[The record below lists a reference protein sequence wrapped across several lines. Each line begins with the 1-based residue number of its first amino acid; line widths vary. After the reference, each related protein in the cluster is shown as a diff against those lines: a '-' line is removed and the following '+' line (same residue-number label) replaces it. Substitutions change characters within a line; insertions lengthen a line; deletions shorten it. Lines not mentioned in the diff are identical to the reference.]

1 MAYFPLMVDLDN
13 KKVLIVGGGAVAYRK
28 MKQMLGFGARV
39 RLIAPKI
46 CDAILEVDAEEAT
59 DRLNLV
65 RRTATEDDL
74 LEADLAILATDDPI
88 YNHQMAE
95 LCRAHHILVNVVDTK
110 EDCDFY
116 FPAIYR
122 QGEVVLGV
130 STGGKSPLL
139 AAHIRDEAAASLQ
152 RDYGKIAEQI
162 AIYREKLQEKQ
173 LSYAEKKKLLEEHLH
188 VTLGESEKR

>member
-13 KKVLIVGGGAVAYRK
+13 KKILIVGGGAVAYRK
-28 MKQMLGFGARV
+28 MRQMLDFGARV

-46 CDAILEVDAEEAT
+46 CDEILEADTEEAT

-65 RRTATEDDL
+65 RRAATEDDL
-74 LEADLAILATDDPI
+74 LEADLAVLATDDPA

-95 LCRAHHILVNVVDTK
+95 LCRTHHILVNVVDTK
-110 EDCDFY
+110 DDCDFY

-122 QGEVVLGV
+122 QGDVVLGV
-130 STGGKSPLL
+130 STSGKSPLL
-139 AAHIRDEAAASLQ
+139 AAHIRNEAAASLQ

-162 AIYREKLQEKQ
+162 AICREELQEKQ
-173 LSYAEKKKLLEEHLH
+173 LSYAEKKKLLEEYLRG
-188 VTLGESEKR
+188 TLGENEKR